1 MRILSVMFV
10 SYLCLNSDQENRTDS
25 IEGKDFNQSNTEIS
39 NDPEHYKSTSNNN
52 KSNIFL
58 KGNHRFS
65 VTCGGMNIGSIAYTV
80 GEIGNFVDKKK
91 GWIGFLYFLRTN
103 FCYEYHRR
111 DSSLGLIARCTI
123 FGDMYM
129 GLLESDCGYYF
140 TSILKIGIGMTW
152 KYDKIINIKNKKF
165 SGDILFN
172 ILLGGLVNTGLHDKE
187 RIRIRR
193 RIRRERKKKE
203 KDFNKEER
211 LYFIDESSNLGFNI
225 TITPLKIIYPN
236 DLTLGFHIGVIDI
249 VNILNNLSDL
259 KTNLRKTMLL
269 SICNFEFFIGK
280 TWFLNDNVSPIETIA
295 NDLSDSEN

>member
-80 GEIGNFVDKKK
+80 GEIWNFINQKK

-103 FCYEYHRR
+103 FCYEYYRR

-123 FGDMYM
+123 FGDMYA
-129 GLLESDCGYYF
+129 GLLEDDCGYF
-140 TSILKIGIGMTW
+140 TSILEIGIGMTW
-152 KYDKIINIKNKKF
+152 EYNEIINIENKKF

-172 ILLGGLVNTGLHDKE
+172 ILLGGLVNTGRVRDGYQE
-187 RIRIRR
+187 
-193 RIRRERKKKE
+193 EMKKTIE
-203 KDFNKEER
+203 GGR
-211 LYFIDESSNLGFNI
+211 PYFSDESSNLGFNI

-259 KTNLRKTMLL
+259 KTNLGKTMLL

-295 NDLSDSEN
+295 NDLNDSEN

>member
-58 KGNHRFS
+58 KGKHRFS

-80 GEIGNFVDKKK
+80 GKIGNFVDKKK

-103 FCYEYHRR
+103 FCYEYYRR

-123 FGDMYM
+123 FGDMYT
-129 GLLESDCGYYF
+129 GLLENDCGYF
-140 TSILKIGIGMTW
+140 TSILEIGIGMTW
-152 KYDKIINIKNKKF
+152 KYNEIINIENKKF

-172 ILLGGLVNTGLHDKE
+172 ILLGGLVNTGLQHDKE
-187 RIRIRR
+187 IVRIIGEG
-193 RIRRERKKKE
+193 I
-203 KDFNKEER
+203 
-211 LYFIDESSNLGFNI
+211 YFIDESSNFGFNI

-236 DLTLGFHIGVIDI
+236 DLTLGFRIWVIDI
-249 VNILNNLSDL
+249 VRILDNLSNL
-259 KTNLRKTMLL
+259 KTNLKRTMLL

-295 NDLSDSEN
+295 NDLNDSEN